1 MDIQVWIVEN
11 LFGGNTALFSS
22 LWDVFQGVG
31 LVAVAAF
38 YKFYQ
43 AKAIKVEGL
52 FNKHSTEYETI
63 TKEFNAIQGSVTAL
77 ADILIT
83 MTLASAS
90 LDATAKQKIVGYAEK
105 LKTAGGVTVED
116 ATEKLIN
123 AVLNLT
129 EGKKQLA
136 TEQKEIEQTTIELKT
151 NTANVIDK
159 ANEVSTNLPV

>member
-1 MDIQVWIVEN
+1 
-11 LFGGNTALFSS
+11 
-22 LWDVFQGVG
+22 
-31 LVAVAAF
+31 
-38 YKFYQ
+38 
-43 AKAIKVEGL
+43 
-52 FNKHSTEYETI
+52 
-63 TKEFNAIQGSVTAL
+63 
-77 ADILIT
+77 